1 MRLLPGVELPMKT
14 ILVTGPIGS
23 GKSEVCRILSSEGYA
38 VYDADSRTKALY
50 GNVPGLK
57 KRIEEELGIPFN
69 ELGIIFTDERR
80 RNKLEDIVYPLVL
93 EDMEKWVDSHKDDD
107 NYSKDLIFI
116 ESAVA
121 LTKPIFDHLYDEVW
135 IVDAPL
141 ELRTLRNTKAAERD
155 GLQSFPS
162 NDKISRIIYND
173 STLDNLYKQIWK
185 KQI

>member
-1 MRLLPGVELPMKT
+1 MKT

-57 KRIEEELGIPFN
+57 QRIEEELGIPFS
-69 ELGIIFTDERR
+69 ELGIIFRDESRR
-80 RNKLEDIVYPLVL
+80 QKLEGIVYPLVL
-93 EDMEKWVDSHKDDD
+93 EDMREWVDSIRNNGAYRRDCV
-107 NYSKDLIFI
+107 FI

-121 LTKPIFDHLYDEVW
+121 MSKPVFDNVYDEIW
-135 IVDAPL
+135 MVDAPL
-141 ELRTLRNTKAAERD
+141 ELRKLRNPNAAERD
-155 GLQSFPS
+155 CLQHFPT
-162 NDKISRIIYND
+162 NAKISRIINND
-173 STLDNLYKQIWK
+173 SSLDNLYKQIWK